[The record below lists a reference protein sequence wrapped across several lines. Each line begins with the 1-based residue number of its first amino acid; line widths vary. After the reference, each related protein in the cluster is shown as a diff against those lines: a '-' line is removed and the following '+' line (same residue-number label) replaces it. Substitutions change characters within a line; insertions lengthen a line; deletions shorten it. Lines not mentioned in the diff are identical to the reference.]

1 MGFCISRVNTNI
13 YKGDNS
19 NKSKKKHSAEDK
31 LDKLKN
37 FHTDIG
43 QLLVSVDA
51 SLITKANAS
60 LKQTNGLDWI
70 AKLILEFSMSE
81 AGRTALIHKGG
92 IDALNYMATQDNRPG
107 VQENIA
113 AAIANLSSTEAG
125 KTALIEN
132 RDMIR
137 TLTTLAKTNKTP
149 LGLAYI
155 AIVIYEISKSEA
167 GRTALIDKGGIDA
180 LNYLATNYLATQDN
194 RPGIRESIAAVF
206 FEISTSEAG
215 ITALIDKGGIDALNH
230 LATKVDTP
238 MGRVF
243 IATAIQSILFNDEGR
258 KAVIAKGAIPALN
271 HLAKKSN
278 TPLEREHIAK
288 AIYDIAKT
296 EAGITALNENG
307 TLTILKGLA
316 TQDNTPEG
324 QDYIEAAMFNI
335 TTSDEEK
342 IALIQN
348 RFIDTLSNIYINQRT
363 LKNLL
368 ERFTQDQL
376 RRIIERELHFSNKTN
391 KEREKVS
398 AAIATIAKT
407 EARRRALIT
416 NDNLT
421 TLLNHLATQDNTP
434 MGQKN
439 IAKAFYEI
447 LKYEISKSEAG
458 IRDLIDKGGIDALN
472 DLATNF
478 KYPTDDRRYL
488 NFGGCYIAQAMFIIT
503 TSDAGKKAFIDKGG
517 IDALNYLG
525 TQYNNQTKITF
536 IAKTITNIAST
547 EAGIKALIKA
557 DTITTLIHLVTQID
571 RKFSLNHLATQLDR
585 TLSFLVGSGYHIAE
599 AMLTITNSEAG
610 ITAFIKNNGE
620 NALNQIEAQVA
631 TQKKEDRKYR
641 KRTEKLIKEIKKRL
655 KMEPIKKERLK
666 KEPKQDLCCIVS

>member
-1 MGFCISRVNTNI
+1 MEISISKVNTNI
-13 YKGDNS
+13 YS
-19 NKSKKKHSAEDK
+19 NTNRDIRNRSNKKHSAEDK
-31 LDKLKN
+31 LKN
-37 FHTDIG
+37 FHTHIG

-51 SLITKANAS
+51 SLTTKANAS

-70 AKLILEFSMSE
+70 AIVIFELSMSE
-81 AGRTALIHKGG
+81 GGRTALIHKGG

-113 AAIANLSSTEAG
+113 AAIANIACTKAG
-125 KTALIEN
+125 RKALIAK
-132 RDMIR
+132 DAI
-137 TLTTLAKTNKTP
+137 TTLKH
-149 LGLAYI
+149 LATKVDTEYGVEGIVTAISNI
-155 AIVIYEISKSEA
+155 ACTEA
-167 GRTALIDKGGIDA
+167 GRTALNANDIIPT
-180 LNYLATNYLATQDN
+180 LIHLAKKSNT
-194 RPGIRESIAAVF
+194 PKVRECIAQA
-206 FEISTSEAG
+206 IANIASTEEG
-215 ITALIDKGGIDALNH
+215 RTALIDKGGIDALNH
-230 LATKVDTP
+230 LATQDNTSK
-238 MGRVF
+238 GREC
-243 IATAIQSILFNDEGR
+243 IAGAIKNISLNDEGR

-271 HLAKKSN
+271 HLAKK
-278 TPLEREHIAK
+278 TKTLLERECIAG
-288 AIYDIAKT
+288 AIKNIAMSV
-296 EAGITALNENG
+296 AGTTALNENG
-307 TLTILKGLA
+307 TLTILKHLA
-316 TQDNTPEG
+316 TQDNTPKG
-324 QDYIEAAMFNI
+324 QDYIEAAMFYI

-342 IALIQN
+342 IAFIEN
-348 RFIDTLSNIYINQRT
+348 RSIDTLSNININQRT

-398 AAIATIAKT
+398 VAIATIAKT

-478 KYPTDDRRYL
+478 KYPTDDRRYI

-525 TQYNNQTKITF
+525 TQYNHQTKIKF

-547 EAGIKALIKA
+547 EAGIKDLINA
-557 DTITTLIHLVTQID
+557 GTITTL
-571 RKFSLNHLATQLDR
+571 NHLPTQLDR
-585 TLSFLVGSGYHIAE
+585 KLSDIAGYHIAE

-620 NALNQIEAQVA
+620 NALNQFEAQVA
-631 TQKKEDRKYR
+631 TQDNIDR
-641 KRTEKLIKEIKKRL
+641 KRTEKLIKKIKKRL
-655 KMEPIKKERLK
+655 KM
-666 KEPKQDLCCIVS
+666 EPKQDLCCIVS